1 MSRPW
6 SSPLF
11 ALGASAFLC
20 IGVITATVCIV
31 MAEEEEE
38 NRLVSALEII
48 PRTMV
53 DLRKRG
59 ASPVDNNL
67 LPVKRR
73 LVFWD
78 RQRAEQGI
86 NEDYLGPSPI
96 FSLDDFK
103 RMFRVSGVMYNE
115 IRTLLCA
122 ADPFFRDGFYAPN
135 NKKIPV

>member
-1 MSRPW
+1 
-6 SSPLF
+6 
-11 ALGASAFLC
+11 
-20 IGVITATVCIV
+20 

-38 NRLVSALEII
+38 NRLVSALEVF

-78 RQRAEQGI
+78 SQRAEQCI
-86 NEDYLGPSPI
+86 NDDYLGPSPR

-103 RMFRVSGVMYNE
+103 RMFRVSRVMYNE
-115 IRTLLCA
+115 IRNILCA
-122 ADPFFRDGFYAPN
+122 AVPFLEV
-135 NKKIPV
+135 ILMQ

>member
-11 ALGASAFLC
+11 ALSASALLC

-38 NRLVSALEII
+38 KRLVSALEVI

-53 DLRKRG
+53 DLGKRG

-73 LVFWD
+73 LVF
-78 RQRAEQGI
+78 
-86 NEDYLGPSPI
+86 
-96 FSLDDFK
+96 
-103 RMFRVSGVMYNE
+103 
-115 IRTLLCA
+115 
-122 ADPFFRDGFYAPN
+122 
-135 NKKIPV
+135 